1 MTKVTLVRP
10 PLMFPKFRP
19 EGSINV
25 IPPLGIAYLA
35 GTLRSA
41 GHQVVCV
48 DAPGEG
54 LWSFRDSA
62 LDLRLTEQGLSMQE
76 IVARIPEDS
85 TVIGISCM
93 FSYEWFYM
101 IELIRAIRAK
111 FPKPFLVLGGEHATA
126 DHAYILKSLPEVD
139 ACVLGEGEEKM
150 LALVHALENGVAKKD
165 LPGVAVCEDDVIL
178 RNEEKEGSYRI
189 KDVNSIARPAWD
201 LMPMKNYLSID
212 HGGPGLRSI
221 PMLASRGCP
230 YKCAFCSSPKMWT
243 TRWKS
248 RDIDDV
254 INEIKTYIQD
264 YGINRVEFYDLTLVM
279 NEQWIKDFCQRLL
292 AENLKISWAMP
303 TGTRTENL
311 TTEVLQ
317 LMKDS
322 GCSKITYPLE
332 TGSPKVCRIIKKRIN
347 YARSLASMKN
357 AVKAGVVVKTNI
369 IIGFPFQNLWDV
381 FVEYFFTIRLAWI
394 GASDIAFFNFVP
406 YPGSE
411 LHDQLVSEGKIIK
424 DQNYPQWLR
433 KVFPAN
439 FSDCQSWC
447 PKFSGT
453 TLRLLCVA
461 GIAQFYMFQFL
472 FRPQRLLLFVYR
484 LWTKKPLTLLENWSM
499 GALRRRSQRSGRT
512 PRIMKVVFGTKNA
525 L

>member
-1 MTKVTLVRP
+1 MTHVTLIRP

-19 EGSINV
+19 DGSINV

-35 GTLRSA
+35 ATLRTA
-41 GHQVVCV
+41 GHEITCI
-48 DAPGEG
+48 DSPGEA
-54 LWSFRDSA
+54 LASFRESE
-62 LDLRLTEQGLSMQE
+62 LDPRLVEQGLSLQQ
-76 IVARIPEDS
+76 IVARIPEN
-85 TVIGISCM
+85 TQVIGLSCM

-101 IELIRAIRAK
+101 IELIRAIRAQ

-126 DHAYILKSLPEVD
+126 DHEFILKSMPEVD
-139 ACVLGEGEEKM
+139 ACVLGEGEDKM
-150 LALVHALENGVAKKD
+150 LALVDALEMGIPKRD
-165 LPGVAVCEDDVIL
+165 LPGAAVCDSGQIL
-178 RNEEKEGSYRI
+178 RNEEKEYRI
-189 KDVNSIARPAWD
+189 KNVNTIPRPAWD
-201 LMPMKNYLSID
+201 LFPMAQYLSVD

-254 INEIKTYIQD
+254 IGEIKTYIRE
-264 YGINRVEFYDLTLVM
+264 YKINRVEFYDLTLVM
-279 NEQWIKDFCQRLL
+279 NETWIKEFCQKLI
-292 AENLKISWAMP
+292 AENLRISWAMP

-311 TTEVLQ
+311 TKDVLS
-317 LMKDS
+317 LMKES
-322 GCSKITYPLE
+322 GCAKITYPLE
-332 TGSPKVCRIIKKRIN
+332 TGNPKVCEIIRKRIN

-369 IIGFPFQNLWDV
+369 IIGFPFQNLRDV
-381 FVEYFFTIRLAWI
+381 IKEYLFAIRLAWI
-394 GASDIAFFNFVP
+394 GANDIAFFNFVP

-411 LHDQLVSEGKIIK
+411 LHDQLVSQGKIVK
-424 DQNYPQWLR
+424 DKNYPQWLR
-433 KVFPAN
+433 QVFPAN

-453 TLRLLCVA
+453 TLQILCLM
-461 GIAQFYMFQFL
+461 GIAQFYIFQFL
-472 FRPQRLLLFVYR
+472 FRPQRLLLFAYR
-484 LWTKKPLTLLENWSM
+484 LCKKKPLTLLETWAM
-499 GALRRRSQRSGRT
+499 GALRRRSHSRGKT
-512 PRIMKVVFGTKNA
+512 PMSMNAVFNTKIE